1 MANNIFNTEDNR
13 NILTRLEMLS
23 AASKP
28 LWGKMNVS
36 QMLLHCQK
44 PLDVATGKLVL
55 KHGLIGWLFGKM
67 AKKSIL
73 KKVGFGKNSPTAP
86 EFKITDIPDFEKEKK
101 VLIDLVTEFGQK
113 GPAVIVNKKHP
124 FFGMMSDE
132 EWGMLQYIHLDHHL
146 KQFRL

>member
-1 MANNIFNTEDNR
+1 MANIFITEDYKKL
-13 NILTRLEMLS
+13 LTRLHKISPES
-23 AASKP
+23 QP

-67 AKKSIL
+67 IKKSFL
-73 KKVGFGKNSPTAP
+73 KKLGFGKNSPTAP
-86 EFKITDIPDFEKEKK
+86 EFKIVDTPDFEKEKAT
-101 VLIDLVTEFGQK
+101 LIGLVTEFGEK

-124 FFGMMSDE
+124 FFGLMTDE

-146 KQFRL
+146 KQFGQ